1 MRSLHR
7 RAAGTRLTAH
17 SRQTAAALYARA
29 VAPCPAMPET
39 TAPAD
44 QPDQHRTT
52 RHAHGRAAALA
63 VAAGILLSKLI
74 GLIRERIFAH
84 YFGNS
89 MAADAFKAAFRIP
102 NMLQNLFGEGVL
114 SASFIPVYA
123 RLNAED
129 RHEEA
134 TSTAAAIFALLVAV
148 ASLLVL
154 AGVLFTPWLI
164 DAIAPGFHGEKRALT
179 IHIVRIL
186 FPGAAL
192 LVLSAWCLG
201 ILNSHRRFFL
211 SYAAPVV
218 WNLAM
223 IATLVWQ
230 GRSLMAHGLANAPE
244 AEPRLA
250 IALAVG
256 SVIGSALQF
265 VIQVPVVLRL
275 LSPLRLKASF
285 RSEQV
290 RTIVR
295 NFFPVFLSRGVVQVS
310 AFVDQILASLLPD
323 GAVAAL
329 GYAQTINQ
337 LPVSLFGMAVSAA
350 ELPAMSAAL
359 GTTEEIAGLLRK
371 RLAAGLSQIAWFVIP
386 SAVAFVVLG
395 DVVVAA
401 IYRSGHFHAGDV
413 LYVWSALAGSGFGLL
428 AGTSGR
434 LYSAAFYALRN
445 TRTPLNFALVRVA
458 LTLVLG
464 YLFSIPLPRLLGID
478 MRWGVA
484 GLTLSAGIA
493 AWVEYALLRRALAQR
508 IGAVDYPASRTL
520 RLWTGALIAAALCYL
535 LHRHLPVRSAILT
548 AAMVLTPYG
557 ALYVG
562 LTSAMGVPVPGSLMR
577 RLRRG

>member
-1 MRSLHR
+1 MSDTITP
-7 RAAGTRLTAH
+7 AG
-17 SRQTAAALYARA
+17 
-29 VAPCPAMPET
+29 
-39 TAPAD
+39 
-44 QPDQHRTT
+44 QPPLPKTPPSTQQP
-52 RHAHGRAAALA
+52 HGRAAALA
-63 VAAGILLSKLI
+63 VASGILLSRLI

-134 TSTAAAIFALLVAV
+134 TRTAAAIFALLVV
-148 ASLLVL
+148 IASLLVL

-164 DAIAPGFHGEKRALT
+164 DAIAPGFHGEKRQLT
-179 IHIVRIL
+179 IQIVRIL

-230 GRSLMAHGLANAPE
+230 GRVLLARGIAGAAD
-244 AEPRLA
+244 AEPLLA

-265 VIQVPVVLRL
+265 AVQLPTVLHL
-275 LSPLRLKASF
+275 LSPLRFVADF
-285 RSEQV
+285 RSEHV

-329 GYAQTINQ
+329 SYAQTINQ
-337 LPVSLFGMAVSAA
+337 LPISLFGMAVSAA

-359 GTTEEIAGLLRK
+359 GTPEEIAAQLRK
-371 RLAAGLSQIAWFVIP
+371 RLAAGLAQIAWFVVP

-401 IYRSGHFHAGDV
+401 IYRTGHFNASDV
-413 LYVWSALAGSGFGLL
+413 VYVWSALAGSGVGLL

-434 LYSAAFYALRN
+434 LYSSAFYALRN
-445 TRTPLNFALVRVA
+445 TRTPLNFALIRVA
-458 LTLVLG
+458 LTLALG

-478 MRWGVA
+478 ARWGVA
-484 GLTLSAGIA
+484 GLTLSAGLA
-493 AWVEYALLRRALAQR
+493 AWVEYTLLRRALHQR
-508 IGAVDYPASRTL
+508 IGIVDYPASRVL
-520 RLWTGALIAAALCYL
+520 RLWLGAMIAAALCYL
-535 LHRHLPVRSAILT
+535 LHRYLPLHRQTSTAAILT
-548 AAMVLTPYG
+548 AAAVLTPYG
-557 ALYVG
+557 VLYVAI
-562 LTSAMGVPVPGSLMR
+562 TSMLGIPIPGSLMR
-577 RLRRG
+577 RFKRDENSK